1 MLQLVFGRGCL
12 YRLTQVWT
20 ITTLPLAATF
30 VPPGVV
36 WADER
41 KLLHDGLSWCGRGP
55 PWWLPTRLPACGYCH
70 DAFVAGIWN
79 HYNLSALEPHFMTCS
94 FSALHSPR
102 GRMSEVELAMLR
114 SRLKL
119 YVFQRRLPQIRDIR
133 PCPNCF
139 AMFVLSAGRDVSKFV
154 DQGFPRVAQA
164 AVSN

>member
-1 MLQLVFGRGCL
+1 MMGLVDADVVLLDDYRPDCQLVDIATMLPWLESG
-12 YRLTQVWT
+12 T
-20 ITTLPLAATF
+20 ITICRPL
-30 VPPGVV
+30 
-36 WADER
+36 
-41 KLLHDGLSWCGRGP
+41 
-55 PWWLPTRLPACGYCH
+55 
-70 DAFVAGIWN
+70 
-79 HYNLSALEPHFMTCS
+79 NLYGSHLQYKAEPPHFMTCS

-154 DQGFPRVAQA
+154 HQGFPRVARA

>member
-1 MLQLVFGRGCL
+1 MSPQVWYGPTKGSCSMMGLVDADVVLLDDYRPDCQLVDIATMLSWLESG
-12 YRLTQVWT
+12 T
-20 ITTLPLAATF
+20 ITICRPL
-30 VPPGVV
+30 
-36 WADER
+36 
-41 KLLHDGLSWCGRGP
+41 
-55 PWWLPTRLPACGYCH
+55 
-70 DAFVAGIWN
+70 
-79 HYNLSALEPHFMTCS
+79 NLYGSHLQYKAEQPHFMTCS

-154 DQGFPRVAQA
+154 DQGFPRVARA